1 MRNSDTAPI
10 ITDGNSSD
18 IFPFG
23 EGTTGGNTNTD
34 TGPIIATSTDTV
46 IDLSGASESLIPRLR
61 QLSTSPSAGIVAF
74 DQASTTLV
82 RFVDRA
88 TGHIYE
94 TKLDNSAITKISS
107 VTIPKVY
114 EAIWSSDGSRFLAR
128 YLRDDNETIRTFYAK
143 IATTTRP
150 EQALEGLFLDDGIRE
165 VTSVGTKI
173 FSMNETSTGSQGILS
188 NFDGSGR
195 VSTFTSPFTGWL
207 VTSANSTAVT
217 LYSRPSGA
225 SLGSAYILDTKT
237 GTYTKAGTD
246 ALGLIAHANADATK
260 LIASSVSGNN
270 ISTTIQDLK
279 KGTSAPVGIST
290 LADKCT
296 WSTKEKSVVY
306 CAVPQS
312 IPAGLYPDDW
322 YKGKVSFNDGL
333 WRIDTATGATDSVM
347 TPELEAG
354 VSMDIVNLSFDQAE
368 NALVFIN
375 KKDLTPWV
383 FNLAE

>member
-1 MRNSDTAPI
+1 M
-10 ITDGNSSD
+10 
-18 IFPFG
+18 
-23 EGTTGGNTNTD
+23 
-34 TGPIIATSTDTV
+34 
-46 IDLSGASESLIPRLR
+46 
-61 QLSTSPSAGIVAF
+61 
-74 DQASTTLV
+74 
-82 RFVDRA
+82 
-88 TGHIYE
+88 
-94 TKLDNSAITKISS
+94 
-107 VTIPKVY
+107 
-114 EAIWSSDGSRFLAR
+114 
-128 YLRDDNETIRTFYAK
+128 
-143 IATTTRP
+143 
-150 EQALEGLFLDDGIRE
+150 
-165 VTSVGTKI
+165 
-173 FSMNETSTGSQGILS
+173 
-188 NFDGSGR
+188 
-195 VSTFTSPFTGWL
+195 
-207 VTSANSTAVT
+207 
-217 LYSRPSGA
+217 
-225 SLGSAYILDTKT
+225 
-237 GTYTKAGTD
+237 
-246 ALGLIAHANADATK
+246 
-260 LIASSVSGNN
+260 SGNN